1 MSKDNKDTLDYIVD
15 AIKKRDEI
23 LIQKKS
29 VSQYN
34 KYYDIMCKYA
44 RKLIDSNRQD
54 ELLPYLECDNISFR
68 FDVAGLLYN
77 CYPEKCLEIFKEIS
91 TMSVKNGLPKYYL
104 NIRLSSIF
112 VLENGIP
119 KDFP

>member
-91 TMSVKNGLPKYYL
+91 NMSVKNGLPTYYS

>member
-15 AIKKRDEI
+15 AIKKRNEI
-23 LIQKKS
+23 LINDKS
-29 VSQYN
+29 VGQYN

-91 TMSVKNGLPKYYL
+91 NMSVKNGLPTYYS

-112 VLENGIP
+112 VLEYGIP

>member
-1 MSKDNKDTLDYIVD
+1 MPKDNLDYIVD

-23 LIQKKS
+23 LINDKS

-91 TMSVKNGLPKYYL
+91 NMSVKNGLPTYYS

>member
-1 MSKDNKDTLDYIVD
+1 MKKDDLDYIVD

-91 TMSVKNGLPKYYL
+91 TMSVKTGLPKYYL
-104 NIRLSSIF
+104 NIRLSSLF

>member
-1 MSKDNKDTLDYIVD
+1 MSKDNKDALDYIVD

-23 LIQKKS
+23 LVQDKPI
-29 VSQYN
+29 SQYN
-34 KYYDIMCKYA
+34 KYFKIMRKYA

-91 TMSVKNGLPKYYL
+91 TMSVKTGLPKYYL
-104 NIRLSSIF
+104 NIRLSSLF

>member
-91 TMSVKNGLPKYYL
+91 NMSVKNGLPKYYL